1 MTVDG
6 FVKYDI
12 MVSRLFVLL
21 VVSSSR
27 CNFII
32 NSDSQP
38 VSLDV

>member
-6 FVKYDI
+6 FVKYGEP
-12 MVSRLFVLL
+12 FVLL

-27 CNFII
+27 CNFLII
-32 NSDSQP
+32 SDTHP